1 MSVNFENRIA
11 LNPALIVGL
20 GGTGKKALMNFKET
34 FLKSP
39 QIKKAYEQIG
49 AEPSLPD
56 FIDLLCIDTDIFDA
70 SKSEK
75 KMKNVQ

>member
-34 FLKSP
+34 FLKILRERGVGRVCDQIMHNSP
-39 QIKKAYEQIG
+39 IG
-49 AEPSLPD
+49 LWKGNRVGSEG
-56 FIDLLCIDTDIFDA
+56 LLLSVNRI
-70 SKSEK
+70 
-75 KMKNVQ
+75 Q